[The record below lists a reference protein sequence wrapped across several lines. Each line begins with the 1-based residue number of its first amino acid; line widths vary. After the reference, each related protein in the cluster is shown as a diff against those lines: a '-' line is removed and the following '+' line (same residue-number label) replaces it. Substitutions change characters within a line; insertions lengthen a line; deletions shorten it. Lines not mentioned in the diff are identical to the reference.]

1 MNEPQKLPVLEFS
14 TKIRVR
20 YAETDQMGYCY
31 YGNYASYFEVARVEA
46 LREKGVLYK
55 ELEQRG
61 ILLPVRKFEINY
73 HQPAKYDDLLEIKT
87 RIDQL
92 DGVRIGF
99 TYQTYNEEGILLND
113 AHTLLV
119 FVNVATQKPM
129 AIPTDIFELITKAS

>member
-87 RIDQL
+87 SIEQL
-92 DGVRIGF
+92 EGVRIGF
-99 TYQTYNEEGILLND
+99 SYQTYNEEGILLND

-119 FVNVATQKPM
+119 FVNAATQKPM
-129 AIPTDIFELITKAS
+129 AIPTDIFELITKVS